1 LKPALD
7 AGILGSVSVT
17 ITEGVLVEVKSAFV
31 PERSQPE
38 DGEYFFAYTVRITNS
53 GAQTVQLLSRHWI
66 ITDATGRT
74 EEVRGAGVV
83 GQQPILQPGQSFQY
97 TSACPLSTPWG
108 EMRGTYQMVRDDGT
122 AFDARIAT
130 FELAI
135 PAASRAKLLN

>member
-1 LKPALD
+1 MA
-7 AGILGSVSVT
+7 
-17 ITEGVLVEVKSAFV
+17 ITEGVLIEVKSAFV

-53 GAQTVQLLSRHWI
+53 GTQTVQLLSRHWVI
-66 ITDATGRT
+66 SDASGRV

-122 AFDARIAT
+122 AFDARIAP

-135 PAASRAKLLN
+135 PTAARAKLLN